1 MSKLDITKLKS
12 GDRFWVADREYEFDG
27 PDCELDG
34 PNHGIFYRMP
44 YYMAKDI
51 TWQGGTDAVPTSLNE
66 EMSQYDLRQF
76 VRCSFPANQEVF
88 STKEE
93 AVEAHIKHLE
103 SLIEIHTANYLRIKE
118 TLDNLMDEKGR
129 FEKLR

>member
-12 GDRFWVADREYEFDG
+12 GDRFWIADKEYEFDG
-27 PDCELDG
+27 PD
-34 PNHGIFYRMP
+34 NGISYRMP
-44 YYMAKDI
+44 HYMAKDVAY
-51 TWQGGTDAVPTSLNE
+51 QEGTDAIPTLLKE
-66 EMSQYDLRQF
+66 DMPQYDLKQF
-76 VRCSFPANQEVF
+76 VRCTFPANQEVF

>member
-12 GDRFWVADREYEFDG
+12 GDRFWVADKEY
-27 PDCELDG
+27 ELDG
-34 PNHGIFYRMP
+34 PERGILYRMP

-51 TWQGGTDAVPTSLNE
+51 TWQGDTDAVPTSLKE
-66 EMSQYDLRQF
+66 EISQYDLKQF
-76 VRCSFPANQEVF
+76 VRRSFPANQEVF

-93 AVEAHIKHLE
+93 AVEAHIKQLE
-103 SLIEIHTANYLRIKE
+103 FLIEIHTANYLRIKE
-118 TLDNLMDEKGR
+118 TLDNLMGEKER

>member
-27 PDCELDG
+27 PDC
-34 PNHGIFYRMP
+34 GILYRMP
-44 YYMAKDI
+44 YYLAKDI
-51 TWQGGTDAVPTSLNE
+51 TWQGDTDAPP
-66 EMSQYDLRQF
+66 YDLKQF

-93 AVEAHIKHLE
+93 AVEARIKHLE
-103 SLIEIHTANYLRIKE
+103 ALIEIHTANYLRTKE
-118 TLDNLMDEKGR
+118 TLDNLMDEKER
-129 FEKLR
+129 FEKITLKGIM

>member
-1 MSKLDITKLKS
+1 MKLDITKLKL

-27 PDCELDG
+27 PDNG
-34 PNHGIFYRMP
+34 MSYRMP
-44 YYMAKDI
+44 HYMAKDI
-51 TWQGGTDAVPTSLNE
+51 TWQEGTNVTPTSLKE
-66 EMSQYDLRQF
+66 DTAQYDLKESD
-76 VRCSFPANQEVF
+76 RCAFPSSQEVF

-93 AVEAHIKHLE
+93 AVEAHIKQLE
-103 SLIEIHTANYLRIKE
+103 TLIEIHTANYLRIKK

>member
-12 GDRFWVADREYEFDG
+12 GDRFWIADKEY
-27 PDCELDG
+27 ELDG
-34 PNHGIFYRMP
+34 PEHGILYRMP

-51 TWQGGTDAVPTSLNE
+51 TWQGGTDAVPTSLKE
-66 EMSQYDLRQF
+66 DMPQYDLKQF

-103 SLIEIHTANYLRIKE
+103 SLIEIHTANYLRTKE

>member
-12 GDRFWVADREYEFDG
+12 GDRFWVADREYE
-27 PDCELDG
+27 LDG
-34 PNHGIFYRMP
+34 PEHGTLYRMP

-51 TWQGGTDAVPTSLNE
+51 TWQEGTDTTPTSLKE
-66 EMSQYDLRQF
+66 DISQYDLKQF
-76 VRCSFPANQEVF
+76 VRCSFPENQEIF

-118 TLDNLMDEKGR
+118 TLDNLMDEKRR

>member
-12 GDRFWVADREYEFDG
+12 GDRFWVADREYE
-27 PDCELDG
+27 LDG
-34 PNHGIFYRMP
+34 PERGILYRMP
-44 YYMAKDI
+44 YYLAKDI
-51 TWQGGTDAVPTSLNE
+51 TWQRDTPPTSLKE
-66 EMSQYDLRQF
+66 EVPPYGLKQF

-103 SLIEIHTANYLRIKE
+103 ALIEIHTANYLRTKE

>member
-27 PDCELDG
+27 PEYELNG
-34 PNHGIFYRMP
+34 PDNGIFYRMP

-51 TWQGGTDAVPTSLNE
+51 TWQGGTDAIPTSLKE
-66 EMSQYDLRQF
+66 YIPPCDLKQF
-76 VRCSFPANQEVF
+76 VRCPFPSNQEVF

-93 AVEAHIKHLE
+93 AVEAHIKQLE
-103 SLIEIHTANYLRIKE
+103 TLIEIHTANYLRTKE
-118 TLDNLMDEKGR
+118 TLDNLMDEKRR
-129 FEKLR
+129 FENLR

>member
-12 GDRFWVADREYEFDG
+12 GDRFWVADREYE
-27 PDCELDG
+27 LDG
-34 PNHGIFYRMP
+34 PEHGILYRMP

-51 TWQGGTDAVPTSLNE
+51 TWQEGTDTTPTSLKE
-66 EMSQYDLRQF
+66 DISQYDLKQF
-76 VRCSFPANQEVF
+76 VRCSFPENQEIF

-93 AVEAHIKHLE
+93 AVEAHIKQLE
-103 SLIEIHTANYLRIKE
+103 FLIEIHTANYLRIKK
-118 TLDNLMDEKGR
+118 TLDNLMDEKRR

>member
-27 PDCELDG
+27 PV
-34 PNHGIFYRMP
+34 NGIRYRIP

-51 TWQGGTDAVPTSLNE
+51 TWQEGTDETPTSPKE
-66 EMSQYDLRQF
+66 EEVLPYDLKQF
-76 VRCSFPANQEVF
+76 ARCTFPANQEAF

-93 AVEAHIKHLE
+93 AVEAHIKNLE
-103 SLIEIHTANYLRIKE
+103 ALIEIHTAKYLRTKE

>member
-12 GDRFWVADREYEFDG
+12 GDHFWVADREYEFDG
-27 PDCELDG
+27 PD
-34 PNHGIFYRMP
+34 NGISYRMP
-44 YYMAKDI
+44 HYMAKDI
-51 TWQGGTDAVPTSLNE
+51 TWQKDIDAAPMSLKE
-66 EMSQYDLRQF
+66 EIPQYDLKQF
-76 VRCSFPANQEVF
+76 VRCRFPVNQEIF

-103 SLIEIHTANYLRIKE
+103 ALIEIHTENYLRAKE